1 MLKYIKYARSDIRLK
16 GDLGNHW
23 NVNKEWSLK
32 VELKDG
38 KSVTENEI
46 ISFCRDHLAGF
57 KRPKKVVFGVLPK
70 TATGKIQKYELRN
83 NI

>member
-1 MLKYIKYARSDIRLK
+1 MTKM
-16 GDLGNHW
+16 NF
-23 NVNKEWSLK
+23 
-32 VELKDG
+32 
-38 KSVTENEI
+38 KSNFENEI

-57 KRPKKVVFGVLPK
+57 KRPKRVIFGVLPK